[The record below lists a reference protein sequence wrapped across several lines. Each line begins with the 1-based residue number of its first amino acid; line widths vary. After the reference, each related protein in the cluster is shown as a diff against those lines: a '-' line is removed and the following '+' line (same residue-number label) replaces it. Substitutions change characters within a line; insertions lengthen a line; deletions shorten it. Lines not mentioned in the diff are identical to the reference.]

1 MEWRPRQTSENITG
15 IGILM
20 KTNTHFCDYCGKE
33 MWGEEVQHFKEHE
46 FCSPECIDGYCS
58 EEVRF

>member
-1 MEWRPRQTSENITG
+1 MEWRSRQTSENITG

-33 MWGEEVQHFKEHE
+33 VWGEDLRFYDRKE
-46 FCSPECIDGYCS
+46 FCSDECI
-58 EEVRF
+58 EEYAQEKVNF